1 MHSLKLQEIR
11 GRIEALKN
19 DSSVII
25 QLGVRVE
32 GKAYDIKV
40 R

>member
-1 MHSLKLQEIR
+1 MHSLEQQEIL

-19 DSSVII
+19 DNSVLI

-32 GKAYDIKV
+32 GKAFDIKV

>member
-1 MHSLKLQEIR
+1 MHSLKMQEIR

-19 DSSVII
+19 DNSFLI

-32 GKAYDIKV
+32 VPAFDNKV